1 MSPMRCLVRRHVRQ
15 RTVVASMTL
24 LLVATLCGASAGAAA
39 NRPYFS
45 VARNLWL
52 SEAEMVSG
60 ALQNVPLVAA
70 AHDLQLGL
78 STPGGDVQGYA
89 GAIATIR
96 SFERIPLTSE
106 TSAQV
111 RASHRDWSL
120 LNTFFELTPTEAS
133 ILDNGFPSGSLYNAA
148 QRAWMHEPAGAH
160 DGVNYP
166 LLKSIV
172 TILRQARSARPQRAI
187 IYQAALVD
195 AQSLESASA
204 SDIAVSA
211 STLLN
216 TYSQDVYY
224 LNVFLQGSQ
233 L

>member
-1 MSPMRCLVRRHVRQ
+1 MIRLVTRQ
-15 RTVVASMTL
+15 FCGRTVVASMAL
-24 LLVATLCGASAGAAA
+24 LLVATLCSASSGAAA
-39 NRPYFS
+39 GRPYFPA
-45 VARNLWL
+45 ARNLWL

-78 STPGGDVQGYA
+78 STPGGNVEGYRQA
-89 GAIATIR
+89 LATIR

-120 LNTFFELTPTEAS
+120 LNAFFGLTPTEAS
-133 ILDNGFPSGSLYNAA
+133 ILDNGFPSGALYNAA
-148 QRAWMHEPAGAH
+148 QKAWMHEPAGVH

-166 LLKSIV
+166 LLNSIV
-172 TILRQARSARPQRAI
+172 TILRQARSAHPQRAI
-187 IYQAALVD
+187 IYKAALVD
-195 AQSLESASA
+195 AQSLEGASA
-204 SDIAVSA
+204 SDIAVSD

-216 TYSQDVYY
+216 TYNQDVYY
-224 LNVFLQGSQ
+224 LNAFFRGSQ